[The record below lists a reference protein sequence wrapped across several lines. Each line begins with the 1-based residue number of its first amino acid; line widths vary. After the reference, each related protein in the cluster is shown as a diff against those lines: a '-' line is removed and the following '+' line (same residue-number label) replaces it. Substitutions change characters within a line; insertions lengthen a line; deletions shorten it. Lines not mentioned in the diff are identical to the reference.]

1 MLTILE
7 KRFINLQRDM
17 DILNIHKHFN
27 ITNATIS
34 LLNLNT
40 LEISFETTVN
50 ENIIQFMKTIQF
62 IKTSEFNKL
71 SVPTDVLNLII
82 SYIPHRL
89 FLDVNLHVEY
99 PIQYPFRQP
108 VWTFN
113 YVNTNIKHNEIIL
126 EEYYKTMMKNHTN
139 SYITDWSPAMQLHM
153 DYLVI
158 YMKLNH
164 FDELIERYI

>member
-17 DILNIHKHFN
+17 DILNIHRHFN

-40 LEISFETTVN
+40 LEISFETIVN
-50 ENIIQFMKTIQF
+50 ENIIQF
-62 IKTSEFNKL
+62 IKTSGFNL
-71 SVPTDVLNLII
+71 SIPTDILNLII
-82 SYIPHRL
+82 SYIPNRL

-108 VWTFN
+108 VWTLN
-113 YVNTNIKHNEIIL
+113 YVNTNIRHNDINF
-126 EEYYKTMMKNHTN
+126 EEYYKTMMKTHTN
-139 SYITDWSPAMQLHM
+139 SYITDWSPAIQLHM

-158 YMKLNH
+158 YMKMDH
-164 FDELIERYI
+164 FDELIKDYI